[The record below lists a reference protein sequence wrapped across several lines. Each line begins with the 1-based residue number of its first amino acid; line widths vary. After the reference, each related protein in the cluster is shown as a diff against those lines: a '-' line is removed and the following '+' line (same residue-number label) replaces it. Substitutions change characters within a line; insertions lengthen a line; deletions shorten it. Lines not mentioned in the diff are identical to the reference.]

1 MGPMKHRGEIDISA
15 QDTLTAVLSNG
26 EPNSSTVDEC
36 PVGNVSIASVTNTA
50 EMVAITPE
58 DDVRLTTTSPITDA
72 SGIPSMK
79 SISLDYFLWLVNRLS
94 KRAADENSFVPGFT
108 AVRSS
113 LTNLNF
119 HDTTKILTPILP
131 YPATTYDA
139 IFTTMI
145 NFQDA
150 LKQKGDTYGGLWAD
164 EGVYRIAKEIQ
175 LLKPDKFSN
184 IFLGLGGFHM
194 EKIVFTCLGAYL
206 EPSGIFSVLVE
217 TECYGTDAI
226 NGVISGS
233 YYSRARTAHSSIN
246 EVIMSLMLEAFQAE
260 YPEKSDL
267 FEDLLAD
274 CQSEEMTTDYWN
286 TIKE

>member
-1 MGPMKHRGEIDISA
+1 MSGTYPDGTNETQRRDISA

-26 EPNSSTVDEC
+26 ETNSSTVDEC

-58 DDVRLTTTSPITDA
+58 DDVHLTTISPITDA

-94 KRAADENSFVPGFT
+94 KRSADENSFVPGFT

-113 LTNLNF
+113 LTNLNQKSKILTPISS
-119 HDTTKILTPILP
+119 TTKILTPILP

-150 LKQKGDTYGGLWAD
+150 LKQKEDMNGGLCAD
-164 EGVYRIAKEIQ
+164 EGVYRIAKEIK

-194 EKIVFTCLGAYL
+194 EKIVFTYLGAYL
-206 EPSGIFSVLVE
+206 EPLGIF
-217 TECYGTDAI
+217 
-226 NGVISGS
+226 
-233 YYSRARTAHSSIN
+233 
-246 EVIMSLMLEAFQAE
+246 
-260 YPEKSDL
+260 L
-267 FEDLLAD
+267 F
-274 CQSEEMTTDYWN
+274 
-286 TIKE
+286 

>member
-26 EPNSSTVDEC
+26 ETNSSTVDEC

-58 DDVRLTTTSPITDA
+58 DDVHLTTISPITDA

-79 SISLDYFLWLVNRLS
+79 SISLDYFLWLVNQLS
-94 KRAADENSFVPGFT
+94 KRAVDENSFVPVFT

-150 LKQKGDTYGGLWAD
+150 LKQKGDMYGGLCAD

-194 EKIVFTCLGAYL
+194 EKIVFAYLGAYL
-206 EPSGIFSVLVE
+206 EPSGIF
-217 TECYGTDAI
+217 
-226 NGVISGS
+226 
-233 YYSRARTAHSSIN
+233 
-246 EVIMSLMLEAFQAE
+246 
-260 YPEKSDL
+260 L
-267 FEDLLAD
+267 F
-274 CQSEEMTTDYWN
+274 
-286 TIKE
+286 